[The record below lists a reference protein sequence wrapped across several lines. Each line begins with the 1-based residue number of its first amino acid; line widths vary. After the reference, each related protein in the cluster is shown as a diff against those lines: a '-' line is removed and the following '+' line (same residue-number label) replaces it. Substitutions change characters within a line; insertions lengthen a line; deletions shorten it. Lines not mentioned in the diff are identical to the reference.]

1 VTAFVYKN
9 HRVVK
14 TDSNDHPVF
23 LGPVLLHKEASFE
36 VYHYFL
42 SQAMEIGSD
51 DEKALAKSIQMC
63 FPEAKRSLCTKHLK
77 ENVSEY
83 LKNKIS
89 VNNSERHNVVEKIF
103 GSAGVLDANDTFEFE
118 ERSDFL
124 LSDLNMY
131 PSFRQYYD
139 RTLKPKLLLNI
150 QNLAKTD
157 RGWTNN
163 NAESMNN
170 ILKIDTNW
178 TPQSTPD
185 LINKISDVIK
195 LHLIDLRRALYGTGN
210 YRLCSQYKKLYIKEA
225 VFRAKSK
232 ENRDNYLY
240 KFLRCKKQS
249 NNEVKSATRNYSIP
263 NKAKC
268 VAKKPQQTKR
278 LRNTKTSKKFAKKNP
293 LSN

>member
-1 VTAFVYKN
+1 MENRLQPVHIITQIHPKLPKNFYVTAFVYKN

-210 YRLCSQYKKLYIKEA
+210 YRLCSQDKKFYIKE
-225 VFRAKSK
+225 
-232 ENRDNYLY
+232 
-240 KFLRCKKQS
+240 
-249 NNEVKSATRNYSIP
+249 
-263 NKAKC
+263 
-268 VAKKPQQTKR
+268 
-278 LRNTKTSKKFAKKNP
+278 
-293 LSN
+293 